1 MVLLYLLCESR
12 GGCGVGVKQGVLI
25 TNMKLCESYLIES
38 GHLTEEMR

>member
-1 MVLLYLLCESR
+1 M
-12 GGCGVGVKQGVLI
+12 GVKQGVFI

>member
-1 MVLLYLLCESR
+1 M
-12 GGCGVGVKQGVLI
+12 GVKQGVLI